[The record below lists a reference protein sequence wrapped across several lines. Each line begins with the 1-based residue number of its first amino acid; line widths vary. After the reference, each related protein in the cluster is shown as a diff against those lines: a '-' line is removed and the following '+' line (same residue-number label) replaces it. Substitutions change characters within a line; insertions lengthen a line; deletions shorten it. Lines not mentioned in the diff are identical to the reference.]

1 MVTTQIQVLLYVGSR
16 QLVSCSF
23 FVPVPPIVVKSQQ
36 RLESILPY
44 LPIPP
49 SLCSALTFSTEPNDD
64 HLLSDDPQRC
74 SAVVYKGNNNN
85 TKRDYYY
92 KSSQSNYY
100 YSSSNNDT
108 KSVALIKSSSL
119 DSSATLT
126 SSATTT
132 ALQRYED
139 PFDYATTTTCIKISL
154 NPKAT
159 FRFLRLRFFRKQ
171 NEGFRDDYYFR
182 QHPSYTNGGKKYDAS
197 SRTTPVLFTFPF
209 PSYDE
214 HFPSTVQVTGTFDD
228 WQRDAPLLIK
238 NEEEGRFEAEILVDL
253 ERLPEV
259 YQEEEED
266 IDSISCGTNSAA
278 AAVAGEA
285 ELPAGAKLR
294 RKLIYKFVLGGQQW
308 VTDAGQ
314 SLERDHE
321 GNLNNIRFLEDV
333 TVEERKAEQQWQQD
347 EVKAKDTGKTRTEE
361 EIVETLVLKEV
372 KQTTLGDDAINASPA
387 GENVAPLVPTYN
399 TGAVVAEAVHASTGE
414 LTRKRRSRLF
424 STSMISINGEDDER
438 EHDGDYGVA
447 IVQGD
452 PVTVSTTA
460 MTSLT
465 FFGDHRSAAMERSIR
480 MIMSSV
486 DNMSPSDSSDTMIH
500 DSTSSDCDTAAPSIL
515 SEDSPTSSRR
525 ASTVLADDSILPT
538 HNNNN
543 SSDGN
548 HSSNLPLSTTVVS
561 SNSLPSS
568 IGSKST
574 ILPIVMY
581 SGDTTARDF
590 MVQAVQPTTAVTTL
604 APQLPSM
611 TSIALSTKK
620 KTTGFWKKI
629 KKVLA

>member
-1 MVTTQIQVLLYVGSR
+1 MP
-16 QLVSCSF
+16 CSF

-49 SLCSALTFSTEPNDD
+49 SLTSALTFSTEPNDD
-64 HLLSDDPQRC
+64 HLLNDDPQRC
-74 SAVVYKGNNNN
+74 SAVVYKGSGNNHS
-85 TKRDYYY
+85 KRDYYY

-100 YSSSNNDT
+100 YSTNNSSDA
-108 KSVALIKSSSL
+108 KSGALIKSSL

-126 SSATTT
+126 SSATST
-132 ALQRYED
+132 ALRRYED
-139 PFDYATTTTCIKISL
+139 PFEYATTTTCIKISL

-182 QHPSYTNGGKKYDAS
+182 QHPSYANGGSKYDAS

-228 WQRDAPLLIK
+228 WQRDTPLLIK
-238 NEEEGRFEAEILVDL
+238 NEEEGRFEAEILIDL

-259 YQEEEED
+259 YQEDEKD
-266 IDSISCGTNSAA
+266 LSSCDG
-278 AAVAGEA
+278 AAVADGEA
-285 ELPAGAKLR
+285 ELPVGAKLR
-294 RKLIYKFVLGGQQW
+294 RKLIYKFVLDGQQW

-333 TVEERKAEQQWQQD
+333 TADERRAQQQEEQVALKE
-347 EVKAKDTGKTRTEE
+347 TTKTLTEE
-361 EIVETLVLKEV
+361 EEAVEALEV
-372 KQTTLGDDAINASPA
+372 KTAEQTMVRDDAISASPA
-387 GENVAPLVPTYN
+387 GRNETSLAPFDN
-399 TGAVVAEAVHASTGE
+399 TTADIRPALNEET
-414 LTRKRRSRLF
+414 TRKRKARPF
-424 STSMISINGEDDER
+424 STSVISVNGDDDER

-452 PVTVSTTA
+452 PVTISTTV

-465 FFGDHRSAAMERSIR
+465 FFGDHRNAAIERSIR
-480 MIMSSV
+480 MTSTSA
-486 DNMSPSDSSDTMIH
+486 DNMSPSDSSDTMTEGH
-500 DSTSSDCDTAAPSIL
+500 SFFPSECDTAAPSIL
-515 SEDSPTSSRR
+515 SDDSPSSSRR
-525 ASTVLADDSILPT
+525 ASTVLADDSILPIHSADEADNT
-538 HNNNN
+538 HGDDNSKNN
-543 SSDGN
+543 SS
-548 HSSNLPLSTTVVS
+548 LPLSATAVS
-561 SNSLPSS
+561 SNSLPIS
-568 IGSKST
+568 IGSTST
-574 ILPIVMY
+574 IVPMVY

-590 MVQAVQPTTAVTTL
+590 YVQAVLPTTAVTIS
-604 APQLPSM
+604 APQFPSM
-611 TSIALSTKK
+611 TSMALSTKK

>member
-1 MVTTQIQVLLYVGSR
+1 MV
-16 QLVSCSF
+16 LVSCSF

-74 SAVVYKGNNNN
+74 SAIVYKGNNNN

-92 KSSQSNYY
+92 KNSQSNLY

-108 KSVALIKSSSL
+108 KSVALIKSSL

-126 SSATTT
+126 SSAATT

-154 NPKAT
+154 NPKAS

-182 QHPSYTNGGKKYDAS
+182 QHPSYANGGNKYDAS
-197 SRTTPVLFTFPF
+197 SRAIPVLFTFPF
-209 PSYDE
+209 PSYDD
-214 HFPSTVQVTGTFDD
+214 HFPSTVQVTGTFDG
-228 WQRDAPLLIK
+228 WQRDTPLLIK

-259 YQEEEED
+259 YQEEED
-266 IDSISCGTNSAA
+266 KDSISCGTNV
-278 AAVAGEA
+278 AVAGEA

-294 RKLIYKFVLGGQQW
+294 RKLIYKFVLDGQQW

-333 TVEERKAEQQWQQD
+333 TVEERQQQAEV
-347 EVKAKDTGKTRTEE
+347 EAKKTGKLLTKE
-361 EIVETLVLKEV
+361 EIVEALEV
-372 KQTTLGDDAINASPA
+372 NEAKQTMMGNDAINASPA
-387 GENVAPLVPTYN
+387 GDPLIPTNN
-399 TGAVVAEAVHASTGE
+399 TAAAIAEIFDASTGE
-414 LTRKRRSRLF
+414 MTRKRRSRPF
-424 STSMISINGEDDER
+424 STSMISVNGEDDER

-447 IVQGD
+447 IVQGG

-486 DNMSPSDSSDTMIH
+486 DNMPPSDSSDTMIH
-500 DSTSSDCDTAAPSIL
+500 DSASSDCDTAALSIF
-515 SEDSPTSSRR
+515 SDDSPSSSRR

-543 SSDGN
+543 GN
-548 HSSNLPLSTTVVS
+548 NSNSLPLSTTVVS
-561 SNSLPSS
+561 NNSLPTSS
-568 IGSKST
+568 IGSKPI
-574 ILPIVMY
+574 ILPAKMY
-581 SGDTTARDF
+581 NGDTTARDF
-590 MVQAVQPTTAVTTL
+590 MVQAVQPTTAVTTS
-604 APQLPSM
+604 APQFPSM
-611 TSIALSTKK
+611 TSMALSTKK